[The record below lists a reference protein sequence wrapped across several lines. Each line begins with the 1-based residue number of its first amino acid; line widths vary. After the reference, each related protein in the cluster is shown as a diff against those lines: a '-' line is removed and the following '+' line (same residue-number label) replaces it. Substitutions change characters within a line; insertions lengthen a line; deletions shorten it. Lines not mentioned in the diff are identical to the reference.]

1 MQPMSTTN
9 NGAAVALL
17 LVIGI
22 PIFAAWLVSIIG
34 LWKVYV
40 KAGHAGWKSIIPI
53 LNTVILCRIAQR
65 PGWWFLLL
73 CIPFVNVIFAFIVFI
88 DLAHSFGKGTG
99 FGVLAVFFPYVAFPI
114 LGFGSATYR
123 PVQRFTH
130 LPPPP
135 AA

>member
-1 MQPMSTTN
+1 MQPTSTTN

-34 LWKVYV
+34 LWKVYA

-53 LNTVILCRIAQR
+53 LNTVVLCRIAQR

-73 CIPFVNVIFAFIVFI
+73 CIPFVNVVVAFIVFI
-88 DLAHSFGKGTG
+88 DLAHLS
-99 FGVLAVFFPYVAFPI
+99 LI
-114 LGFGSATYR
+114 
-123 PVQRFTH
+123 H
-130 LPPPP
+130 I
-135 AA
+135 